1 MTKLECVDKHQ
12 ACDSIAL
19 NGMCTSRHIPNVMQI
34 CTKSCNPECGG
45 GVNVGCPIQC
55 KQMIGCKNF
64 VLEPKN
70 SKGSGIGLQ
79 CGNWD
84 EAMEKKGAM
93 IAYNCENPAC
103 SEIATT
109 STPSAVEVGSSCA
122 DKNPSCAV
130 WASYGYC
137 KGDTNVWMSENCARS
152 CNPSCSSNATTTSLV
167 TTTAPSVQ
175 QPWAVAAVASN
186 LQLAQVGSSC
196 VDNNTSCAQMVHL
209 CNIDFVSKN
218 CARSCNPSCSS
229 NATTTSLVTTTAP
242 LVQSA
247 QIASMAEKKHLLQA

>member
-1 MTKLECVDKHQ
+1 MTKLECVDRHQ

-109 STPSAVEVGSSCA
+109 STPSAVEVAPNG
-122 DKNPSCAV
+122 PS
-130 WASYGYC
+130 
-137 KGDTNVWMSENCARS
+137 
-152 CNPSCSSNATTTSLV
+152 PL
-167 TTTAPSVQ
+167 
-175 QPWAVAAVASN
+175 
-186 LQLAQVGSSC
+186 VGSSC

-229 NATTTSLVTTTAP
+229 NAATTSLVTTTAP

-247 QIASMAEKKHLLQA
+247 AVAVAPNLQLPVNLPPVGSAQMASMAEKIAFITSLK